1 MAKHE
6 FGVSF
11 TSDAVE
17 RIVWSTVEGACTG
30 ALTAWGAAAFTTLD
44 GLQTFLVAVAI
55 PTGLALFTAIKTLA
69 AKHLGNPDSAAIG

>member
-1 MAKHE
+1 MAEHVA
-6 FGVSF
+6 GVSF

-55 PTGLALFTAIKTLA
+55 PTGLALFTTIKALA
-69 AKHLGNPDSAAIG
+69 AKHLGNPDTAAIG